1 MIQLNPALTDF
12 WGPIIFSVIGG
23 PLLFPTKK
31 IKEIYLTGLW
41 ISINHRRNSVGGGF
55 VRAGFIFDQLP
66 NRVCWIFHP
75 NCLFSRWF
83 LHFTVI
89 IQDRLNFNTCPTR
102 TDIDFFGQRP
112 YRSQWPMYQHKKKLH
127 LSLLRPSVN
136 PSIPPK
142 VQTTASKPIS
152 QPP

>member
-1 MIQLNPALTDF
+1 MIQLDPALTDF

-41 ISINHRRNSVGGGF
+41 ISINYRRNSVGGGF

-89 IQDRLNFNTCPTR
+89 IQDRLDFNTCPTR
-102 TDIDFFGQRP
+102 TDIDFLGRDPIGANDLCINIRKNFTSP
-112 YRSQWPMYQHKKKLH
+112 FFVHHDTKLE
-127 LSLLRPSVN
+127 SSMDTR
-136 PSIPPK
+136 K
-142 VQTTASKPIS
+142 E
-152 QPP
+152 